1 MIMSTRQER
10 EHFIRQIQE
19 EVAEYPVPPPL
30 DVQVLDK
37 HYRSDRDHVYEEWKI
52 DYRVET
58 EESMSRPSGRN
69 VPAYLLVPK
78 DERFSPPYPAMVA
91 FHQCNTDC
99 IIAKDAVVGKAV
111 QRPDQA
117 YGYELVIQGFV
128 VLAPD
133 AINCGERN
141 IPSIRQ
147 PYENK
152 HCHQI
157 LSDPLGRPFW
167 FKHAYDGM
175 RAVDVLSALDF
186 VDSERIGVIGHSMGS
201 AQAASTMARDPRVKA
216 GLVTGRVTKKN
227 LLAIAPRYLM
237 TVLQSLEK
245 TPETI
250 AQIRGYFEEARSEFY
265 EPDGLSDHLL
275 LTVFECG
282 HSFPDEY
289 KRIAYRRLRSYFD
302 AGLRSRPA

>member
-1 MIMSTRQER
+1 MIMSIRQER
-10 EHFIRQIQE
+10 EHFIGQIKE
-19 EVAEYPVPPPL
+19 EMAEYPVPPPL
-30 DVQVLDK
+30 DMQILDK

-58 EESMSRPSGRN
+58 EEAMPQLPGRS

-141 IPSIRQ
+141 IPSIRR
-147 PYENK
+147 PYENN

-157 LSDPLGRPFW
+157 LSEPLGRPFW

-175 RAVDVLSALDF
+175 RAVDVLSGTGLCGFGVHRRDRSLDG
-186 VDSERIGVIGHSMGS
+186 IGAGCQYDGSRSARQGGSCNGAGH
-201 AQAASTMARDPRVKA
+201 
-216 GLVTGRVTKKN
+216 KKESIWQ
-227 LLAIAPRYLM
+227 LHRAI
-237 TVLQSLEK
+237 
-245 TPETI
+245 
-250 AQIRGYFEEARSEFY
+250 
-265 EPDGLSDHLL
+265 
-275 LTVFECG
+275 
-282 HSFPDEY
+282 
-289 KRIAYRRLRSYFD
+289 
-302 AGLRSRPA
+302 